1 MTLTNSRMRFLME
14 NRLRNILLCIVIS
27 CISVGYAAAQ
37 NTVIP
42 GGKILQEFNPMN
54 QQRLDSLN
62 KISRLAAERTLQDA
76 VKRSESGQVTET
88 SWGSALPTEN
98 YVPVS
103 DECLKN
109 AESALNRAR
118 EIGGTIPSQPNP
130 PHLVNDF
137 TGILTQ
143 EQQDLLTIRC
153 NEFANKT
160 SNQVAIV
167 ILPTLYGLTR
177 SEAALKIGREWG
189 VGQKSLDNGVVLL
202 VKPKVADEGGEVF
215 IAVGTGLQSV
225 LTDAFTKRIVEL
237 RIIPAFKNNDYY
249 NGINDALNIIFPVA
263 SGEISSDEFANKE
276 EGDGLFIFKFLLMLF
291 IIWLVIRKHKKNNNM
306 GSGNHRVSDFTTG
319 YVAGNMAS
327 SLSRGGFGRSGG
339 SSLGGGGLG
348 GGFGGFGGGG
358 FSGGGAGGS
367 W

>member
-1 MTLTNSRMRFLME
+1 M
-14 NRLRNILLCIVIS
+14 
-27 CISVGYAAAQ
+27 
-37 NTVIP
+37 
-42 GGKILQEFNPMN
+42 
-54 QQRLDSLN
+54 
-62 KISRLAAERTLQDA
+62 
-76 VKRSESGQVTET
+76 
-88 SWGSALPTEN
+88 
-98 YVPVS
+98 
-103 DECLKN
+103 
-109 AESALNRAR
+109 
-118 EIGGTIPSQPNP
+118 
-130 PHLVNDF
+130 
-137 TGILTQ
+137 
-143 EQQDLLTIRC
+143 
-153 NEFANKT
+153 
-160 SNQVAIV
+160 
-167 ILPTLYGLTR
+167 
-177 SEAALKIGREWG
+177 
-189 VGQKSLDNGVVLL
+189 
-202 VKPKVADEGGEVF
+202 
-215 IAVGTGLQSV
+215 GTGLQSV

-339 SSLGGGGLG
+339 SSWGGGGLG